1 MNTYKDTDKDIH
13 VRIYKFVVGCFRD
26 VVKKIPNS
34 AATMRII
41 DQISG
46 SLTSMGANDRE
57 ADGALSR
64 KDFIA
69 KYTIVRKEAKETE
82 YWLSLVKDLEMGSA
96 SMITPYINECIEIRK
111 IVSSIM
117 EHSRS

>member
-1 MNTYKDTDKDIH
+1 MNKYRNTDKDIH
-13 VRIYKFVVGCFRD
+13 SRMYHFIVDCFRD
-26 VVKKIPNS
+26 VVKKIPNTV
-34 AATMRII
+34 ANTRII

-46 SLTSMGANDRE
+46 SLTSMGANDQE
-57 ADGALSR
+57 ADAALTR

-82 YWLSLVKDLEMGSA
+82 YWLSLIRDVGLISSEVISPHVD
-96 SMITPYINECIEIRK
+96 ECVEIRK

-117 EHSRS
+117 ENSRR